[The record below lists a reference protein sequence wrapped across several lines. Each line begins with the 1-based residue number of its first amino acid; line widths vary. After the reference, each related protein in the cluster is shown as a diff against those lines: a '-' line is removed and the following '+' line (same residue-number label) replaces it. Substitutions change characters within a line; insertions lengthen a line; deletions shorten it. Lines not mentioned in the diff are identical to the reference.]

1 MIDTDIKDST
11 KESVGSTRHHPTYDS
26 NSINRA
32 VEKSTS
38 DPNFLNNAIKLLEK
52 MQFPA
57 FKHNIIDYTTK
68 VTSDK
73 DVVSLFESL
82 NGYIKFENLYQVRKA
97 IEGNN
102 PESKKT
108 YQISGDQTRYET
120 DVQSASDTSG
130 YRIDD
135 KKRTKEIQSMN
146 KNEERKDYPEVTPT
160 AMRNFICDKC
170 GKPFQNQDDLAQH
183 RIFEKEDKV

>member
-1 MIDTDIKDST
+1 MVDTDIKDNS
-11 KESVGSTRHHPTYDS
+11 KETVGSARHHPTYDS
-26 NSINRA
+26 NSLNRA

-38 DPNFLNNAIKLLEK
+38 DPNFLNNAIKSLEK
-52 MQFPA
+52 MPFPA

-82 NGYIKFENLYQVRKA
+82 NGYIQFENLQQVRKA
-97 IEGNN
+97 IEENN
-102 PESKKT
+102 PEIKKT
-108 YQISGDQTRYET
+108 HQISDQTRHEPE
-120 DVQSASDTSG
+120 VQAASDTSG
-130 YRIDD
+130 DSTDD
-135 KKRTKEIQSMN
+135 KKRIKEIQSMD

>member
-1 MIDTDIKDST
+1 MTDTEIKDKS
-11 KESVGSTRHHPTYDS
+11 KESIGSARHGPTYDS

-32 VEKSTS
+32 IEKSTR
-38 DPNFLNNAIKLLEK
+38 DPNFLNNAINLLEK

-57 FKHNIIDYTTK
+57 FKHNILDYAVK

-82 NGYIKFENLYQVRKA
+82 NGYIKFENLHQVRKA
-97 IEGNN
+97 IEENN

-108 YQISGDQTRYET
+108 HQISDQTRYGPE
-120 DVQSASDTSG
+120 VRLASDTSG
-130 YRIDD
+130 YRTDD
-135 KKRTKEIQSMN
+135 KKRAKEIQSMN

-160 AMRNFICDKC
+160 AMRHFICDKC
-170 GKPFQNQDDLAQH
+170 GKPFQNQEDLAQH

>member
-1 MIDTDIKDST
+1 MIDTDIKDNS
-11 KESVGSTRHHPTYDS
+11 KESIGPARHHPTYDS

-32 VEKSTS
+32 VEKSIS

-57 FKHNIIDYTTK
+57 FKHNIIDYTIK

-82 NGYIKFENLYQVRKA
+82 NGYIQYENLYQVRKA
-97 IEGNN
+97 IEENN

-108 YQISGDQTRYET
+108 HQISDQTRYDT
-120 DVQSASDTSG
+120 AVQSASNTHG
-130 YRIDD
+130 YRTDD
-135 KKRTKEIQSMN
+135 KKRANEIQSMN
-146 KNEERKDYPEVTPT
+146 KNEERKDYPEVSPT
-160 AMRNFICDKC
+160 AMRHFICDKC
-170 GKPFQNQDDLAQH
+170 GKPFQNQDDLTQH
-183 RIFEKEDKV
+183 RIFEKENRV

>member
-1 MIDTDIKDST
+1 MVDTDIKDNS
-11 KESVGSTRHHPTYDS
+11 KETVGSARHHPTYDS
-26 NSINRA
+26 NSLNRA

-38 DPNFLNNAIKLLEK
+38 DPNFLNNAIKSLEK
-52 MQFPA
+52 MPFPA

-82 NGYIKFENLYQVRKA
+82 NGYIQFENLHQVRKA
-97 IEGNN
+97 IEENN
-102 PESKKT
+102 PGSKKT
-108 YQISGDQTRYET
+108 HQISDQTRYEPE
-120 DVQSASDTSG
+120 VQAASDTSG

-170 GKPFQNQDDLAQH
+170 GKPFQNQDDLVQH